1 VNLGLDLAPSKARTQ
16 ADDGSVDVSN
26 PDGQACHLI
35 IDPTVNA
42 GGLGSIQVTI
52 QGKDPLSGKKYT
64 ILQSAVLTA
73 LATIVLR
80 VGAGLTAAANLV
92 ANDVLPKDLTVSF
105 AHGAGGP
112 ITYTARLELIGRH

>member
-1 VNLGLDLAPSKARTQ
+1 VNLGVDLAPSKARSA
-16 ADDGSVDVSN
+16 ADDGNVDVSN
-26 PDGQACHLI
+26 PDGQGCHLI

-73 LATIVLR
+73 LATVVLR
-80 VGAGLTAAANLV
+80 VGAGLPVSANLS
-92 ANDVLPKDLTVSF
+92 ANDVLPKDLSINFV
-105 AHGAGGP
+105 HGAGGP
-112 ITYTARLELIGRH
+112 ITYTARLELIGSH